1 MTDARVALLVEQF
14 QDAVDD
20 VFSVSVSRMA
30 QGRQFQECWHSG
42 FLRRNRLSCGLLF
55 IVLTS
60 QLKLWEL
67 ELFLP
72 QQLLPS
78 LPPHF

>member
-1 MTDARVALLVEQF
+1 MLIEQF

-20 VFSVSVSRMA
+20 RVLGLGEQDGSGETVSGMLAR
-30 QGRQFQECWHSG
+30 G

-78 LPPHF
+78 LSPRF

>member
-1 MTDARVALLVEQF
+1 MLVEQF

-20 VFSVSVSRMA
+20 CVLGFGEQDGSGKAVSGMLAR
-30 QGRQFQECWHSG
+30 G

-78 LPPHF
+78 LPPRF

>member
-1 MTDARVALLVEQF
+1 MRIEQF
-14 QDAVDD
+14 QDAVNDR
-20 VFSVSVSRMA
+20 VLGLGEQHRLREGGFRNA
-30 QGRQFQECWHSG
+30 GTE
-42 FLRRNRLSCGLLF
+42 FLRRNRLSCRLLF
-55 IVLTS
+55 NVLTS

-78 LPPHF
+78 LPPRF

>member
-1 MTDARVALLVEQF
+1 MLVEQF
-14 QDAVDD
+14 QGAVDD
-20 VFSVSVSRMA
+20 SVLGLGEQYGSGRAVSGMLAR
-30 QGRQFQECWHSG
+30 G
-42 FLRRNRLSCGLLF
+42 FLRRNRLSCRLLF

-78 LPPHF
+78 LPPRF

>member
-1 MTDARVALLVEQF
+1 VRIEQF
-14 QDAVDD
+14 QDAIDD
-20 VFSVSVSRMA
+20 RVLGLMSKYGAGKAVSGILAGGIS
-30 QGRQFQECWHSG
+30 Q
-42 FLRRNRLSCGLLF
+42 RNHLSCGLLF

-72 QQLLPS
+72 Q
-78 LPPHF
+78 

>member
-1 MTDARVALLVEQF
+1 MIVC
-14 QDAVDD
+14 
-20 VFSVSVSRMA
+20 SVSVSSYGSGKAVSEMLVR
-30 QGRQFQECWHSG
+30 G
-42 FLRRNRLSCGLLF
+42 FLRRNRLSCRPLF

-67 ELFLP
+67 KLFLP

-78 LPPHF
+78 LPPRF

>member
-1 MTDARVALLVEQF
+1 MRIEQF

-20 VFSVSVSRMA
+20 RVLGLMSKCGAGKAVSGILA
-30 QGRQFQECWHSG
+30 GG
-42 FLRRNRLSCGLLF
+42 FLQRNRLSCGLLF

-72 QQLLPS
+72 Q
-78 LPPHF
+78 

>member
-1 MTDARVALLVEQF
+1 MRIEQF
-14 QDAVDD
+14 QDALNDR
-20 VFSVSVSRMA
+20 VFGLGEQVWLREGSRRNA
-30 QGRQFQECWHSG
+30 GRG
-42 FLRRNRLSCGLLF
+42 FLRRNRLSCKFLF
-55 IVLTS
+55 IVITS

-78 LPPHF
+78 LPPRF

>member
-1 MTDARVALLVEQF
+1 MRIEQF

-20 VFSVSVSRMA
+20 RVLGLGEQDGSGKEVSGMLAR
-30 QGRQFQECWHSG
+30 R
-42 FLRRNRLSCGLLF
+42 FLRRNRLSCRPLF
-55 IVLTS
+55 IVLIS

-78 LPPHF
+78 LPPRF

>member
-1 MTDARVALLVEQF
+1 MIVC
-14 QDAVDD
+14 
-20 VFSVSVSRMA
+20 SVSGSSYGSGKAVSGMLAR
-30 QGRQFQECWHSG
+30 G
-42 FLRRNRLSCGLLF
+42 FLRRNRLSCNFLF
-55 IVLTS
+55 IVITS

-78 LPPHF
+78 LPPRS